1 MKKGFTLIEIM
12 VVIVIMGILAAVG
25 VPKLFN
31 QVEAA
36 HVANDIQS
44 LNAIKTAVIA
54 ASVDDAFQNAFSKT
68 IENTE
73 RVFRIRMTWAVANA
87 KNYEFQNAIVE
98 AIKSNAGS
106 NYVEVG
112 TRTGQDKI
120 NIYES
125 KLLKKKD
132 LDMMVLVME
141 HSGHFKIC
149 VLPTNSAGRDN
160 PVNVFTYRGKP
171 VAAGDIP
178 GEKDSWNGVKFKYIP
193 LED

>member
-1 MKKGFTLIEIM
+1 MKKGFSLVEVM
-12 VVIVIMGILAAVG
+12 VVVVIMGILAAVG

-31 QVEAA
+31 QVESAR
-36 HVANDIQS
+36 VANDIQS
-44 LNAIKTAVIA
+44 LNAVKTAVLA
-54 ASVDDAFQNAFSKT
+54 ASMDDVFQNAFNKT
-68 IENTE
+68 IENKE

-98 AIKSNAGS
+98 AVKSNAGS
-106 NYVEVG
+106 DYVEVG
-112 TRTGQDKI
+112 NRAGQDKI
-120 NIYES
+120 SIYES

-132 LDMMVLVME
+132 LDMMVLIME
-141 HSGHFKIC
+141 HRDHFKIC

>member
-12 VVIVIMGILAAVG
+12 VVVVIMGILAAVG

-44 LNAIKTAVIA
+44 LNAVKTAVVA
-54 ASVDDAFQNAFSKT
+54 ASVDDAFQNAFNKT

-112 TRTGQDKI
+112 TRVGQDKI

-125 KLLKKKD
+125 KLLKKMD
-132 LDMMVLVME
+132 LDMMVLVVE

-160 PVNVFTYRGKP
+160 PIKVFTYRGKP
-171 VAAGDIP
+171 VAAGDVP
-178 GEKDSWNGVKFKYIP
+178 QNGESWNGVKFKYVP